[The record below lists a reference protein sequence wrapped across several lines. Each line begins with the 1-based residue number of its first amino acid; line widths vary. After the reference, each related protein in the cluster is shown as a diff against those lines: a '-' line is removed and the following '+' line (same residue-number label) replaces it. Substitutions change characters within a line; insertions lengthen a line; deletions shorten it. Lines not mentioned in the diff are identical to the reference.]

1 MLTDSLHAADAAE
14 SQASGLGSKKAA
26 GPAPMRTSAAT
37 QGGTALDPATD
48 PNLAAQLERLN
59 NLRAEG
65 FLSDSSY
72 EAARLDT
79 LSGGG
84 IPIAL

>member
-14 SQASGLGSKKAA
+14 AQASGLGSKAA
-26 GPAPMRTSAAT
+26 GPAPMRTSGAT

-48 PNLAAQLERLN
+48 PNLAAQLERLD
-59 NLRAEG
+59 NLRAGG